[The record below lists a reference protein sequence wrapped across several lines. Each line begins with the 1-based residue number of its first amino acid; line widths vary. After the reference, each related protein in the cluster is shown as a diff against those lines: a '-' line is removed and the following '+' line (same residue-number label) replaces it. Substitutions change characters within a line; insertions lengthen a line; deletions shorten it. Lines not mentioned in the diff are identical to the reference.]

1 MKFEL
6 PTKLSG
12 YLPEAISILSSI
24 EEDHLFNEN
33 KNLSHPADL
42 FLLAFNDVMECTF
55 RLSKRFNEEVT
66 KTRISTIPP
75 ADLNEIR
82 FDIFNLF
89 FYTSNFIEAC
99 QSIIKSL
106 FKEGGNDKGF
116 IKAVREFNDNT
127 KSYRDHTSK
136 IINLIK
142 HQHRRIVPFSYSWS
156 NNLIIGYFVEG
167 LVAPTVLGPDPL
179 IHPRHQGQNTGIS
192 LNFDIPFHIA
202 NIYFSSACLS
212 SVVKKY
218 AKLTH
223 PTTTNLL
230 KEEIL
235 RCLKEVSKIDLLLLP
250 NEINSAIPSITE
262 RRAEHFLI
270 EVPSR
275 KQPKNRSAYTATI
288 SVSTRIGIKNKSI
301 ALPYAAFASN
311 D

>member
-24 EEDHLFNEN
+24 EDINIFNED

-42 FLLAFNDVMECTF
+42 FLLAFNDVMECAF
-55 RLSKRFNEEVT
+55 RLSKRLNEEVDQ
-66 KTRISTIPP
+66 TRISTTAP
-75 ADLNEIR
+75 ADLNDIR

-99 QSIIKSL
+99 QSIIKSM
-106 FKEGGNDKGF
+106 FKEGGKDKNF
-116 IKAVREFNDNT
+116 IKAIREFNDNT

-142 HQHRRIVPFSYSWS
+142 HQHRRISPFSYSWS

-167 LVAPTVLGPDPL
+167 LVAPTVIGPDPQV
-179 IHPRHQGQNTGIS
+179 HQKYNGQNTGIS

-212 SVVKKY
+212 SVIKKY
-218 AKLTH
+218 TEATQPKTS
-223 PTTTNLL
+223 NLL
-230 KEEIL
+230 KDETL
-235 RCLKEVSKIDLLLLP
+235 KCLKEVSKIDLIFFP
-250 NEINSAIPSITE
+250 NEISNEIPSITE
-262 RRAEHFLI
+262 RKAENFLI
-270 EVPSR
+270 EMPSR
-275 KQPKNRSAYTATI
+275 KKPKNNNLHVANI
-288 SVSTRIGIKNKSI
+288 SVIARIGIKNRTI
-301 ALPYAAFASN
+301 APPYLFVTGN
-311 D
+311 G

>member
-1 MKFEL
+1 MRFEV
-6 PTKLSG
+6 PTKFSG

-24 EEDHLFNEN
+24 EEAHVFNED

-42 FLLAFNDVMECTF
+42 FLLAFNDVIECAF
-55 RLSKRFNEEVT
+55 RLSKRFNEEVAQ
-66 KTRISTIPP
+66 TRISATVP
-75 ADLNEIR
+75 ADLNDIR
-82 FDIFNLF
+82 FDVFNLF

-106 FKEGGNDKGF
+106 FKEGGKDKDF

-167 LVAPTVLGPDPL
+167 LVAPTVIGPDPQ
-179 IHPRHQGQNTGIS
+179 IHPKHQGQNTGIS

-218 AKLTH
+218 AKVTQ
-223 PTTTNLL
+223 PTTSNFL
-230 KEEIL
+230 KDETL
-235 RCLKEVSKIDLLLLP
+235 KCLKEVSKIDLLLLP
-250 NEINSAIPSITE
+250 NEFSRAIPSITE
-262 RRAEHFLI
+262 RKIEHFLI

-275 KQPKNRSAYTATI
+275 KQPKNKSPHVANI
-288 SVSTRIGIKNKSI
+288 SVSSRIGIKNRNI
-301 ALPYAAFASN
+301 APPYAAFVSN